1 MEDRRGSLT
10 SQCTFSKSRV
20 QLLESSNRKPR
31 LAVVSPFLD
40 KSHGTE
46 RMVVEWLEHLAD
58 AYEIHVYS
66 QQISDVDPSKIVFHR
81 ISKLSGPH
89 LFNFLWWFWAN
100 QRARRRD
107 RSRNLTYDVV
117 YSPGTNCL
125 DADAVT
131 VHVIFA
137 EYVRRVRRELE
148 FKNNRITL
156 WPLLLHRRL
165 YYRVVM
171 FFERRVFRKPQT
183 QLVLTAQRSA
193 ADLRRFY
200 ARNETLPVVPV
211 GIDHTVFNPSTRTRL
226 REDARTSLRVDDTR
240 FALLLVG
247 NDLRNKG
254 LPALIEAINELRD
267 LPIDLLVVGQ
277 DDPGP
282 FVPTIREKS
291 LERRVRFLPPR
302 KDVEFY
308 YAAADAYVGPSLED
322 TFALPASE
330 AMACGLPVI
339 ISSRAGAS
347 SLITHGDDGFIL
359 DDPTDAK
366 KLATAIRSL
375 YEDSNLCDR
384 IGRNAVATASKYTW
398 ARSAQELSAVFQQIL
413 ARKAKATET
422 GTTPEPAS

>member
-1 MEDRRGSLT
+1 
-10 SQCTFSKSRV
+10 
-20 QLLESSNRKPR
+20 
-31 LAVVSPFLD
+31 
-40 KSHGTE
+40 
-46 RMVVEWLEHLAD
+46 MVVEWLEHLAD